1 MSSRS
6 SHCTRV
12 SHSDAIRLNR
22 GYLSNPSTN
31 ALGLSL
37 ALAHMNDGWYRT
49 SGHVGQFTDYAVKDT
64 VTGSCFRA
72 DHLVAGMLMP
82 HTNMPPHAR
91 L

>member
-1 MSSRS
+1 MRYDSIVATYRIYQQMLWGS
-6 SHCTRV
+6 
-12 SHSDAIRLNR
+12 
-22 GYLSNPSTN
+22 
-31 ALGLSL
+31 LSL
-37 ALAHMNDGWYRT
+37 ALAHTNDGWYRT